1 MVKYKLETDKYTNS
15 LVGAFLAGEVKLTY
29 TNKIKKADRSKV
41 SSSQKAVD
49 ILRRIFTEETIE
61 LREQFAFLLLNRANE
76 VIGWYNLSIGSIS
89 GTVAD
94 ARYIVQC
101 AILANASAVIL
112 AHNHPSGALQ
122 PSQSDITL
130 TDKIANAC
138 LLFDI
143 KVLDHIIL
151 TSESFYSF
159 ADNGKLN

>member
-15 LVGAFLAGEVKLTY
+15 LLGAFLAGEVKLTY

-49 ILRRIFTEETIE
+49 LLRRIFTEETIE
-61 LREQFAFLLLNRANE
+61 LREQFAFILLNRANE

-101 AILANASAVIL
+101 AILSNASGVIL
-112 AHNHPSGALQ
+112 AHNHPSGQLQ

-130 TDKIANAC
+130 TDKIKNAC

-143 KVLDHIIL
+143 NVLDHIIV
-151 TSESFYSF
+151 TTESFYSF
-159 ADNGKLN
+159 LDNGKL